1 MHVYFI
7 FLLSYRFR
15 NRVYEKVKMVDQP
28 DEKLDDNE
36 KRDHDEDE
44 LELHCNQNPLFSKL

>member
-1 MHVYFI
+1 
-7 FLLSYRFR
+7 
-15 NRVYEKVKMVDQP
+15 MVDQP